1 MGRKGTL
8 KRHISGMKRA
18 VGIEFMTT
26 GANEGVRTG
35 GIGRCASPGVSWAN
49 ATML

>member
-1 MGRKGTL
+1 MERKGTL
-8 KRHISGMKRA
+8 KRHISGVKKAAGM
-18 VGIEFMTT
+18 EFMMT
-26 GANEGVRTG
+26 GTNDSVRTG